1 VQFERYFGAG
11 AATATRNRAEMSGSG
26 PWIPAFAAMHPPL
39 APRSTLCAALAAL
52 ALLCACSPGGGS
64 GGDATGRPRPSAA
77 AASAPLDAE
86 LARDLDRIERAAR
99 AKPAQY
105 EQELRARGEALSPD
119 SPGRLDVIALRGLL
133 AALARDRALCDKLVQ
148 QLRDWPAGARRA
160 DALVAAA
167 DIGAEF
173 LRAHGDLRE
182 ARKLLTAVDTAQLNA
197 ASPVYRWRHFRQLAA
212 ISSDAGELDAA
223 LNDGHA
229 AQRLAEQIGQ
239 PWRVALTLVDLAFT
253 TYRADTPARARQ
265 IAAQALAEAQKDPD
279 PMTLNQVY
287 TMRGIVH
294 SDDSDTTIT
303 LQASSDALEQAA
315 IAGAD
320 SVRALGLA
328 NFADYHLR
336 QGHPARALALAEQ
349 ALPLARATRNL
360 NAESVA
366 RSNIGLAKIS
376 MGRIAEGRE
385 EARAGITLDEQQGAL
400 AYASDGWK
408 ELAGYLE
415 RAGDLAGA
423 VAANRE
429 YRRLVDR
436 VLRDETRK
444 LLLEAQERQ
453 DAEQRARDIELLN
466 RDNALKAEQVHQRN
480 LSLTLWSALGGCVL
494 VSLGLLYQAFRRVR
508 RTNEALAHSNASL
521 KRQSETD
528 PLTGLANRR
537 HFQAA
542 IKSLSGPD
550 GLAAGVFLIDVD
562 HFKRINDSFGHAAGD
577 AVLIELARRLREAVR
592 DDDLIVRWGGEEF
605 LIVARTR
612 EGQFAPQLA
621 QRLLDLIGSRPV
633 AYEDRSIPVTVSIG
647 FVSLPLPPHGLRLSW
662 ERAIDLVDTVL
673 YLAKA
678 HGRNKAYGVERI
690 HASDAQAAAE
700 LTARLEAAWSEG
712 RVGLMALNGP
722 GVAKAPPASGFQAFD
737 GGAMA

>member
-1 VQFERYFGAG
+1 MLR
-11 AATATRNRAEMSGSG
+11 
-26 PWIPAFAAMHPPL
+26 PL

-52 ALLCACSPGGGS
+52 VLLSACSPGDGGS
-64 GGDATGRPRPSAA
+64 ATPHA
-77 AASAPLDAE
+77 AASAASAVSPDG
-86 LARDLDRIERAAR
+86 LARDLDRIERAER

-105 EQELRARGEALSPD
+105 EKELRERGAALP
-119 SPGRLDVIALRGLL
+119 PGSAAQLDVIALRGLL
-133 AALARDRALCDKLVQ
+133 AALARDRALSEQLAQ
-148 QLRDWPAGARRA
+148 QLRDWPAGELRA
-160 DALVAAA
+160 AATVAAA
-167 DIGAEF
+167 SIGTEY
-173 LRAHGDLRE
+173 LRSHGDLRE
-182 ARKLLTAVDTAQLNA
+182 ARKLLTAVDAAQLNA
-197 ASPVYRWRHFRQLAA
+197 AGLVYRWRYYRQLAA
-212 ISSDAGELDAA
+212 ISSDAGELDSSLTEGHNA
-223 LNDGHA
+223 L
-229 AQRLAEQIGQ
+229 RLAEQTGQ
-239 PWRVALTLVDLAFT
+239 PWRVALSLVDLAFT
-253 TYRADTPARARQ
+253 TLRADTPARARQ

-279 PMTLNQVY
+279 PMTLNQVH

-294 SDDSDTTIT
+294 ADDSDSSIT
-303 LQASSDALEQAA
+303 LQANSDALEQAA

-336 QGHPARALALAEQ
+336 QGHPARALELAEQ
-349 ALPLARATRNL
+349 ALPLARATRNTG
-360 NAESVA
+360 AESVA
-366 RSNIGLAKIS
+366 RSNIGLAKIAL
-376 MGRIAEGRE
+376 GRITEGRN
-385 EARAGITLDEQQGAL
+385 EARAAITLDEQQGAL
-400 AYASDGWK
+400 SYASDGWK
-408 ELAGYLE
+408 EMAGYLE
-415 RAGDLAGA
+415 RAGDLPGA
-423 VAANRE
+423 VAAYRE
-429 YRRLVDR
+429 HRRMADR

-480 LSLTLWSALGGCVL
+480 LALALWAALGGCVV

-542 IKSLSGPD
+542 IRNLSGPE
-550 GLAAGVFLIDVD
+550 GLVGSVFLVDVD

-577 AVLIELARRLREAVR
+577 VVLIEMARRLREAVR

-605 LIVARTR
+605 LIVARSR
-612 EGQFAPQLA
+612 ESSFAPQLA
-621 QRLLDLIGSRPV
+621 QRLLDLIGG
-633 AYEDRSIPVTVSIG
+633 RSVRHDGRNIHVTASIG

-662 ERAIDLVDTVL
+662 ERAIDLVDTVM

-690 HASDAQAAAE
+690 DAADALAAAQ

-712 RVGLMALNGP
+712 RVGLMALSGP
-722 GVAKAPPASGFQAFD
+722 GVVAPNSGMQPLDDGLRPA
-737 GGAMA
+737 GA